1 MRGILAGKIFTP
13 MVNIPKTRN
22 TYCKKCAGYAE
33 HKVSQYKMS
42 KPRENAQGTR
52 RYNLKQRGYG
62 GQTKPILRRKAK
74 VTKKIVLKMEC
85 TKCKNGQ
92 QKTLKRA
99 KHVIFGG
106 EKKSKGEALVY

>member
-1 MRGILAGKIFTP
+1 

-22 TYCKKCAGYAE
+22 TYCKKCSKHSK
-33 HKVSQYKMS
+33 HKVSQYKKS
-42 KPRENAQGTR
+42 KDNPNAQGNR
-52 RYNLKQRGYG
+52 RYANKQRGYG

-74 VTKKIVLKMEC
+74 VTKKIVLKLEC
-85 TKCKNGQ
+85 SKCKSSQ

-106 EKKSKGEALVY
+106 EKKTKGEALVY